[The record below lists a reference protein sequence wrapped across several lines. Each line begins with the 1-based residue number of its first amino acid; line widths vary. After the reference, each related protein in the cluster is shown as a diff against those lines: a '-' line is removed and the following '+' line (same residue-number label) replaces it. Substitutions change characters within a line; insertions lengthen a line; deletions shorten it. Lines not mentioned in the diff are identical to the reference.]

1 MPGRSPLRSS
11 RKNVRDHGGAT
22 AKDIAPMA
30 DRYPHL
36 KSVTLYADT
45 TSQALQVMK
54 LSGHPAVLGVKAYVR
69 DDPD

>member
-1 MPGRSPLRSS
+1 
-11 RKNVRDHGGAT
+11 
-22 AKDIAPMA
+22 MA

-45 TSQALQVMK
+45 TSQALQGMK
-54 LSGHPAVLGVKAYVR
+54 LSGHPAVVGVKAYVR